1 MKYFVEWVEE
11 VSVGKEL
18 ADKLEFIRT
27 ECCPLLCDK
36 TLAYTVILL
45 EECDL
50 KHFQVIFF
58 LILCDIAASGRK
70 LNPLREFVREA
81 LNTCNYM

>member
-58 LILCDIAASGRK
+58 LSC
-70 LNPLREFVREA
+70 V
-81 LNTCNYM
+81 T